1 MFKHIVT
8 DKDIR
13 YDGDQL
19 TSLFNYR
26 ISKEVG
32 DSIVAF
38 KGEMDVTQDHM
49 VDIEDVI
56 NNDYIYSPRSVN
68 FIIELFDITLEA
80 TVLYQ
85 RAFMQIIAN
94 TLKMYRF
101 TDAATIPYTVELDG
115 DDIFITTDK
124 TPRAKMSVSIATVS
138 KISGLIHTGI
148 NIDLNSKVPVLAS
161 CLSDLFAEEQHNM
174 FISIV
179 CSEFCSFVE
188 DIKRC
193 KYKVLGV

>member
-1 MFKHIVT
+1 MFKHIRAQ
-8 DKDIR
+8 DIK

-19 TSLFNYR
+19 VSLFNYR
-26 ISKEVG
+26 ISTQVG

-38 KGEMDVTQDHM
+38 KGEMDVNKDHM

-56 NNDYIYSPRSVN
+56 NNDYIYSPRAIN
-68 FIIELFDITLEA
+68 FVIELFDITLES

-94 TLKMYRF
+94 TLKLYRF
-101 TDAATIPYTVELDG
+101 MDVAITPYNVEIDG
-115 DDIFITTDK
+115 DDIFITTEK
-124 TPRAKMSVSIATVS
+124 LPRGKLSVSIATVS
-138 KISGLIHTGI
+138 RVSGLIHTGI
-148 NIDLNSKVPVLAS
+148 NISLNDKVPVLAA
-161 CLSDLFAEEQHNM
+161 CLNDMFSEEHQNI
-174 FISIV
+174 FIEIV
-179 CSEFCSFVE
+179 CSEFCEFVE